1 MPEDVQTILIIYDHP
16 LMRRGIVQLVAMES
30 ALRLVGEAGNGQQG
44 LALAQQLRPDLIL
57 LDLNMHGLNGLETLK
72 ALKAADLDSRVLILT
87 VSDSEED
94 VVAAL
99 RLGADGYLLKDMEP
113 EDVLSCLRTAVQG
126 RIALGERVAV
136 ILANALRHEVQP
148 RPVENIH
155 LTERERETLALIAAG
170 YSNKLIARQL
180 KIAEGTVK
188 VHVKHLLHKLN
199 LGSRVEAAVWAV
211 THLGE
216 SAHR

>member
-1 MPEDVQTILIIYDHP
+1 MELGIGGRVEFWGYVPDPASLLSRFDVF
-16 LMRRGIVQLVAMES
+16 LMSSNYEGVPAVVLEAIA
-30 ALRLVGEAGNGQQG
+30 ARLPVITTDCS
-44 LALAQQLRPDLIL
+44 RS
-57 LDLNMHGLNGLETLK
+57 M
-72 ALKAADLDSRVLILT
+72 ADLLQR
-87 VSDSEED
+87 
-94 VVAAL
+94 
-99 RLGADGYLLKDMEP
+99 G
-113 EDVLSCLRTAVQG
+113 
-126 RIALGERVAV
+126 ALGERVAV
-136 ILANALRHEVQP
+136 ILANALRHEMQP
-148 RPVENIH
+148 RPVEHIH